1 MPMPPQAPLP
11 VRQFAAT
18 LLGFPNRS
26 TANLPLWSFFGA
38 SAAPPGQS
46 AAIIKQLRERSG
58 APIAD
63 VKNMLLE
70 HGWDVEKAFEA
81 LRKKGLAAAAKK
93 ASRHAAEGL
102 VGASF
107 AAACAS
113 TASTGGT
120 RSGGAGSVVVVEL
133 NSETDFVARNSLFQ
147 DLVREVMAAAHSLGQ
162 AAALGPDHSM
172 NLEQLLAA
180 RTSSGATVSE
190 AVTQVAAQVRENVRL
205 RRAFRVDG
213 GDGLVFPYVHQ
224 AATPGLGKLASVV
237 VVRSE
242 DGSPLRMQDSS
253 ISSSAQSS
261 CSGSS
266 SSSSETNALLQ
277 AAGEGLAMQVAG
289 MRPAYLTRGSV
300 PPEVLVKER
309 ELLMQQLQQD
319 EAFRGKPAQVVSK
332 VVEGR
337 LTKLLGEM
345 CLAEQQYVLDNNIT
359 VQQMMTRLRK
369 DVGRPLQVSSFLRVQ
384 CGEGLGLRGGGD
396 FASEVARIVNE
407 T

>member
-1 MPMPPQAPLP
+1 MPPQVPLP
-11 VRQFAAT
+11 VRQLAVT
-18 LLGFPNRS
+18 LFGFSNRS
-26 TANLPLWSFFGA
+26 TSHITLWRSFGA

-58 APIAD
+58 APISD

-70 HGWDVEKAFEA
+70 HGWDVEKAYEA
-81 LRKKGLAAAAKK
+81 LRRKGLAAAAKK

-102 VGASF
+102 VGASL
-107 AAACAS
+107 
-113 TASTGGT
+113 TPGGT
-120 RSGGAGSVVVVEL
+120 RSGGTGSVVVVEL
-133 NSETDFVARNSLFQ
+133 NSETDFVARNSLFH
-147 DLVREVMAAAHSLGQ
+147 DLVREVMTAAHSLGQ
-162 AAALGPDHSM
+162 AAAVGPDHSM

-205 RRAFRVDG
+205 RRAFKVDG

-224 AATPGLGKLASVV
+224 AASPGLGKLASVV

-242 DGSPLRMQDSS
+242 DGGPLRMQDSS
-253 ISSSAQSS
+253 VSSSGQ
-261 CSGSS
+261 SS
-266 SSSSETNALLQ
+266 SSSSGSSETGALLQ

-300 PPEVLVKER
+300 PPEVLAKER

-319 EAFRGKPAQVVSK
+319 EAFRGKPAQVVAK

-359 VQQMMTRLRK
+359 VQQMLTRLRK

-384 CGEGLGLRGGGD
+384 CGEGLGLKGGD
-396 FASEVARIVNE
+396 DFATEVARIVNE